1 MQKIVLNEPFRA
13 VFYSPFYAAL
23 ARGAFAGEGIDLRL
37 ESAGDPPTAA
47 ANLLSG
53 KVDVAWS
60 GPMRV
65 IMERARDPASPLRSF
80 CAVVMRDPFMLLG
93 RGPKPAGFS
102 LRDLPALRLGTVSE
116 VPTPVWCLLDDLH
129 RLGIDTGAMPKRV
142 ADRSMAQNADAVAAG
157 RLDLAQ
163 MFEPF
168 VTQLEARGGA
178 VWYAQADRGP
188 TAYTA
193 LYSTEANIAAK
204 GAAFEAMVRAMAATL
219 AWITA
224 APPAEIAA
232 TVAPYFPDLPAEV
245 LTGSL
250 GRCQRLG
257 LWAATPRFPRDAFER
272 LRDAMLSC
280 GVIDTA
286 PAFELCVDE
295 ALVERALAR

>member
-1 MQKIVLNEPFRA
+1 
-13 VFYSPFYAAL
+13 
-23 ARGAFAGEGIDLRL
+23 
-37 ESAGDPPTAA
+37 
-47 ANLLSG
+47 
-53 KVDVAWS
+53 
-60 GPMRV
+60 
-65 IMERARDPASPLRSF
+65 
-80 CAVVMRDPFMLLG
+80 
-93 RGPKPAGFS
+93 
-102 LRDLPALRLGTVSE
+102 
-116 VPTPVWCLLDDLH
+116 
-129 RLGIDTGAMPKRV
+129 MPKRV